1 MVTLPLKRQ
10 PALVK
15 SSTAV
20 NQPPSAVPS
29 IAQIVA
35 LRAKKFHWGS
45 PLPAAT
51 SLTKRAIDI
60 VGALVGLG
68 IVALVIVPIAI
79 AIKKDGGPLF
89 FGQTR
94 YGYQGRTFR
103 IWKFRSMVA
112 NADALKHTVKNE
124 ASGLIFKNEDDP
136 RITPIGKFLR
146 RTSLDELPQF
156 WNVLKGDMSLVGTR
170 PPVLN
175 EVAEYKPHHWKRL
188 AVKPGMTGKWQTS
201 GRSSIK
207 DFEQVVEMD
216 LSYQRKWS
224 IWADIV
230 IIAKTIGVVF
240 GSKDAC

>member
-10 PALVK
+10 
-15 SSTAV
+15 
-20 NQPPSAVPS
+20 SAVLNNAAESNRQPS
-29 IAQIVA
+29 KHEIVA
-35 LRAKKFHWGS
+35 LRAQRFHWGS

-51 SLTKRAIDI
+51 SVTKRAIDI

-68 IVALVIVPIAI
+68 IVGIVIVPIAI
-79 AIKKDGGPLF
+79 AIKKDGGPLL

-94 YGYQGRTFR
+94 YGYQGKTFR
-103 IWKFRSMVA
+103 IWKFRSMVT

-156 WNVLKGDMSLVGTR
+156 WNVLRGEMSLVGTR

-175 EVAEYKPHHWKRL
+175 EVAEYQPHHWRRL

-216 LSYQRKWS
+216 LSYQRRWS

>member
-1 MVTLPLKRQ
+1 
-10 PALVK
+10 
-15 SSTAV
+15 
-20 NQPPSAVPS
+20 
-29 IAQIVA
+29 
-35 LRAKKFHWGS
+35 
-45 PLPAAT
+45 
-51 SLTKRAIDI
+51 
-60 VGALVGLG
+60 
-68 IVALVIVPIAI
+68 
-79 AIKKDGGPLF
+79 
-89 FGQTR
+89 
-94 YGYQGRTFR
+94 
-103 IWKFRSMVA
+103 
-112 NADALKHTVKNE
+112 E

-156 WNVLKGDMSLVGTR
+156 WNVLRGEMSLVGTR

-175 EVAEYKPHHWKRL
+175 EVAEYQPHHWRRL

-216 LSYQRKWS
+216 LSYQRRWS